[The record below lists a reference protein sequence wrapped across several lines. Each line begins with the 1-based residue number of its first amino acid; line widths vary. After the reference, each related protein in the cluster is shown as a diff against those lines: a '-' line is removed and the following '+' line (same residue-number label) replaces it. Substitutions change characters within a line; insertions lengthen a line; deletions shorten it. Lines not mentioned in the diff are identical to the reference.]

1 MEQKTK
7 TRISRAQLCEEIKP
21 GPSSIIIFGASG
33 DLTFRKLIPS
43 IYTLFKKNLLPKEFF
58 LLGIART
65 KYTDEEYR
73 ENIKSRLLEEKED
86 SLIVDKF
93 LEKIF
98 YLSGYYNDD
107 SLYINLK
114 NRLNLLD
121 NIFKTNQNYLF
132 YLSTPPN
139 VYLEII
145 KRLGNFELTVEKEG
159 SYSRIIIEKP
169 FGRDLK
175 TSQEIDKEL
184 HKYLNES
191 QIYRIDHYL
200 GKETVQNIMML
211 RFANIVFEPI
221 WNYKYIDNVQ
231 ITVAETLGV
240 EHRAGYF
247 EQAGLLRDMFQNH
260 MMQLLTLVAMEP
272 PASLED
278 RSVRDEKN
286 KLLKSIRSYDKKDID
301 KYFVR
306 AQYKEGFLNG
316 EEVSAYRS
324 EKNVNPNSNI
334 ETFVAGK
341 FNIDNWRWSGV
352 PFYLRAGKRLKRRVT
367 EIAIIFKEVPHS
379 IFAKNNLDLEQNTL
393 ILNIQPD
400 EGFSL
405 KIQAK
410 QPGSKLCLNTLSMD
424 FNYNDFF
431 KFKGPDAYER
441 LLLDAMVGDQTLFVR
456 SDAMEVS
463 WKLFTPLLEKWEEEK
478 DKGLLFYPA
487 GSWGPIESFKLLEK
501 DQRQWRN
508 LELNQEGE
516 EIRADKVF

>member
-1 MEQKTK
+1 MEQITK
-7 TRISRAQLCEEIKP
+7 HLSRKNICEEIKP
-21 GPSSIIIFGASG
+21 GASSLIIFGASG

-43 IYTLFKKNLLPKEFF
+43 IYTLFKKNLLPNEFF
-58 LLGIART
+58 LLGIARS
-65 KYTDEEYR
+65 KFTDEEYR
-73 ENIKSRLLEEKED
+73 QEI
-86 SLIVDKF
+86 
-93 LEKIF
+93 
-98 YLSGYYNDD
+98 
-107 SLYINLK
+107 K
-114 NRLNLLD
+114 NRLLQENEDSYIISRFVEKVFYTSGFYDDDTLYLELKNKLNYLD
-121 NIFKTNQNYLF
+121 KLFNTQENHLF

-145 KRLGNFELTVEKEG
+145 KRLGKFNLTKESEN

-169 FGRDLK
+169 FGSNFN
-175 TSQEIDKEL
+175 TSKELDEEL
-184 HKYLNES
+184 HKYLNET

-278 RSVRDEKN
+278 TSVRDEKT
-286 KLLKSIRSYDKKDID
+286 KLLKTIRPFEKDKID
-301 KYFVR
+301 EYFVR
-306 AQYKEGFLNG
+306 GQYIDGMING
-316 EEVSAYRS
+316 KEVSAYTE
-324 EKNVNPNSNI
+324 EKNVNPNSFV
-334 ETFVAGK
+334 ETFVAAK
-341 FNIDNWRWSGV
+341 FLIDNWRWSGV
-352 PFYLRAGKRLKRRVT
+352 PFYLRAGKRLKRKVT
-367 EIAIIFKEVPHS
+367 EIVIIFKDVPHS
-379 IFAKNNLDLEQNTL
+379 IFAKNDITLEKNAL

-410 QPGSKLCLNTLSMD
+410 QPGSKLCLNTLTMD
-424 FNYNDFF
+424 FNYDEFF

-441 LLLDAMVGDQTLFVR
+441 LLLDAMLGDQTLFVR
-456 SDAMEVS
+456 SDAMEIS
-463 WKLFTPLLEKWEEEK
+463 WKIFTPVLEKWEEEK
-478 DKGLLFYPA
+478 HNGLRLYKA
-487 GSWGPIESFKLLEK
+487 GTWGPKESFELLAK
-501 DQRQWRN
+501 DNRSWRN
-508 LELNQEGE
+508 LDFESEDLY
-516 EIRADKVF
+516 ASKVF

>member
-1 MEQKTK
+1 MEQQAK
-7 TRISRAQLCEEIKP
+7 TRISRVQLCEEIKP

-43 IYTLFKKNLLPKEFF
+43 IFTLFKKNLLPQEFY
-58 LLGIART
+58 LLGVART
-65 KYTDEEYR
+65 QYTDEEYR
-73 ENIKSRLLEEKED
+73 LEIKNKLSEEKED
-86 SLIVDKF
+86 LYLISKF
-93 LEKIF
+93 IEKIF
-98 YLSGYYNDD
+98 FISGNYNDD
-107 SLYINLK
+107 SLYSYLK
-114 NRLNLLD
+114 NRLRYLD
-121 NIFKTNQNYLF
+121 EIFKTQQNHLF
-132 YLSTPPN
+132 YLATPPN
-139 VYLEII
+139 IYLEII
-145 KRLGNFELTVEKEG
+145 RKLSNFELIKEKNN

-175 TSQEIDKEL
+175 SSNELDEEL
-184 HKYLNES
+184 HKSLKES

-260 MMQLLTLVAMEP
+260 MLQLLTLVAMEP

-278 RSVRDEKN
+278 SSVRDEKT
-286 KLLKSIRSYDKKDID
+286 KLLKTIRPFEKDYID
-301 KYFVR
+301 EFFIR
-306 AQYKEGFLNG
+306 AQYKKGKINGFN
-316 EEVSAYRS
+316 VPDYRQ
-324 EKNVNPNSNI
+324 EPNVNPNSNV
-334 ETFVAGK
+334 ETYVAAK
-341 FNIDNWRWSGV
+341 FLLDSWRWSGV
-352 PFYLRAGKRLKRRVT
+352 PFYLRSGKRLKRKIS

-379 IFAKNNLDLEQNTL
+379 IFAKNNIYLEQNVL

-424 FNYNDFF
+424 FNYNEFF

-456 SDAMEVS
+456 SDAMELS
-463 WKLFTPLLEKWEEEK
+463 WKLLTPILEKWEEDQ
-478 DKGLLFYPA
+478 DKNLLFYEA
-487 GSWGPIESFKLLEK
+487 GTWGPKEANELLLK
-501 DQRQWRN
+501 DNREWRN
-508 LELNQEGE
+508 LDVEGE
-516 EIRADKVF
+516 FVNVF